1 MAKRQAQLS
10 VEDLDR
16 LPQLKDDSPD
26 LWSEDL
32 GDVSRRLLTSAVRC
46 FAYNGFHATTTRDI
60 STASGLSSAA
70 MYVHFSSKEEV
81 LFEIMRAGHQRVLDH
96 IQEPEMATV
105 ESAAERLRA
114 IVSRYTSWHA
124 RHHVAARVCQ
134 IELNGLSPEHYDVI
148 LQLRHATNDVF
159 RDAVSRGVKDGSF
172 TDVDVIRVVR
182 SIFSLG
188 IDLVRWYRPD
198 RSDSPEQLGEFN
210 AHLALTMV
218 TSPPYQPS
226 RPDQAR

>member
-1 MAKRQAQLS
+1 MARRQAQLS
-10 VEDLDR
+10 VEDLER
-16 LPQLKDDSPD
+16 LPQLTDDSPE
-26 LWSEDL
+26 LWRADR
-32 GDVSRRLLTSAVRC
+32 GDVPRRLLTSAARC

-70 MYVHFSSKEEV
+70 MYVHFPSKEEV
-81 LFEIMRAGHQRVLDH
+81 LFEIMLAGHQGVLDH
-96 IQEPEMATV
+96 IQGPEVVTV
-105 ESAAERLRA
+105 EDAAERLRT
-114 IVSRYTSWHA
+114 IVSRFTAWHA

-134 IELNGLSPEHYDVI
+134 IELNGLSPAHYDQI

-172 TDVDVIRVVR
+172 ADVDVNRVAR
-182 SIFSLG
+182 AMFSLS

-198 RSDSPEQLGEFN
+198 RSDSPDQLGEFN

-218 TSPPYQPS
+218 TSPP
-226 RPDQAR
+226 